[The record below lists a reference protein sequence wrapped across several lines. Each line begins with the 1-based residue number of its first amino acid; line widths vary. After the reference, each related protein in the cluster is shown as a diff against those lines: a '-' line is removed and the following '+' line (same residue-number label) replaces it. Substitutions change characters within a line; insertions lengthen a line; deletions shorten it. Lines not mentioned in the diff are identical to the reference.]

1 VKNVKFKN
9 PGAAPLPTPMVTRRV
24 ESQALRVRIIYSFF
38 ESIQSLVTTTVESLL
53 VIGFQAQVIV
63 DSNEIWNFPCACF
76 LWLQN
81 GSDGVL

>member
-1 VKNVKFKN
+1 VKFPFTLSNLRKRLFLVKNVKNVKFKN

-63 DSNEIWNFPCACF
+63 DSNEI
-76 LWLQN
+76 
-81 GSDGVL
+81 